1 VQFELPIDVQ
11 ITDNE
16 SETKREFLKH
26 IKSNE
31 STLIVS
37 GVSSSRRVAEAL
49 SNFAGDVAFR
59 VEQAED
65 NSLETLSRLTE
76 IVRNGSIRSIIG
88 VGGGKIGDLCKRLSL
103 LENLQFMLVPTVI
116 SNDGLISP
124 ISVLKQGERSF
135 SLPGNMPQKIV
146 IDLNIVS
153 SAPYTFLRAA
163 ACDIISNV
171 SALSDWK
178 KFGSTPNEP
187 FHSFAY
193 LLAQS
198 AADIVLNCKTWN
210 LSDREFQKTVIYGQI
225 YSGLSMAIAG
235 NSRPCSGSEHLI
247 CHAMDYRKLGRDILH
262 GDVVG
267 VISQYTLFLQNNKR
281 PDIERYLATLKL
293 PKTLAVL
300 DELSTGELK
309 NLFEL
314 AKEMRPGR
322 RTILDQYSNQQL
334 VENYLRYRMEIN

>member
-1 VQFELPIDVQ
+1 MQFELPIDVQ

-16 SETKREFLKH
+16 SATKREFLKH
-26 IKSNE
+26 IKLNDR
-31 STLIVS
+31 TLVVS

-49 SNFAGDVAFR
+49 SNYTGDVKFR
-59 VEQAED
+59 LEQAED
-65 NSLETLSRLTE
+65 NSLETLSRLME
-76 IVRNGSIRSIIG
+76 VVRKYSIRSIIG
-88 VGGGKIGDLCKRLSL
+88 VGGGKIGDICKRLSL
-103 LENLQFMLVPTVI
+103 LENLQFMLVPTII

-153 SAPYTFLRAA
+153 SAPHDFMRAA

-178 KFGSTPNEP
+178 KFGSTANEP
-187 FHSFAY
+187 FHGFAY

-198 AADIVLNCKTWN
+198 AADIVLFCKTWN
-210 LSDREFQKTVIYGQI
+210 LFDRQFQRTVIYGQI

-247 CHAMDYRKLGRDILH
+247 CHAMDYMQLGRDILH

-267 VISQYTLFLQNNKR
+267 IISQYTLFLQNNIR
-281 PDIERYLATLKL
+281 PDIAEYLAALKL
-293 PKTLAVL
+293 PKSLGVL
-300 DELSTGELK
+300 DDLSPGELK

-322 RTILDQYSNQQL
+322 KTILDQFSNEQL
-334 VENYLRYRMEIN
+334 VENYLRYRMEIH